1 MIVVMN
7 LMYLSIP
14 TLRGRGGEG
23 EDIEVGK
30 TTHMIRR
37 QEKDKRDDND
47 KQDEEG
53 IRLRLYSRAVR

>member
-1 MIVVMN
+1 MQVLCVV
-7 LMYLSIP
+7 LDVFIP
-14 TLRGRGGEG
+14 TLRGRGRGTRTQL
-23 EDIEVGK
+23 GK